1 MSTVRFAG
9 FSRTAGV
16 LRFRTANEPSRAQA
30 LAKLGDT
37 DIDMIILPTEL
48 TKNEAAKFV
57 LTNLDRYTV
66 DRAEAEA
73 LLTGLIKDE
82 NPFAGNKKPRVPA
95 KSKPARAPKKT
106 VTATNL
112 IIKSVEDDAPLSPK
126 QAAKVRAEFMKKLKI
141 AYEAN

>member
-1 MSTVRFAG
+1 MKTVQFAG
-9 FSRTAGV
+9 VSRSSGV
-16 LRFRTANEPSRAQA
+16 IKFRTANDTKRADA
-30 LAKLGDT
+30 LAKFGDT
-37 DIDMIILPTEL
+37 EINLVKLPNEMS
-48 TKNEAAKFV
+48 KSEAAKYLLATDFAKGNAEIDAV
-57 LTNLDRYTV
+57 LVATV
-66 DRAEAEA
+66 A
-73 LLTGLIKDE
+73 DE
-82 NPFAGNKKPRVPA
+82 NPFAGNKKPRAPA